1 MTSELEIERKYL
13 LKYNP
18 LNLGGFDNLLQITQ
32 LYLPKDENGYSV
44 RYRYVTDTNAFV
56 SDTNDNVRYIKTLK
70 KYVTDFTREEIETE
84 VTKVEYEEAEKI
96 AVSEISKLRYELIDG
111 DLTWQIDN
119 FVNIKMVVAEVE
131 LPSENHTFDIPEHIE
146 NAIVAEVTGVE
157 GFSNESLALFLE

>member
-1 MTSELEIERKYL
+1 MKEDLEIERKYL

-18 LNLGGFDNLLQITQ
+18 LNLGEFDNLLRITQ
-32 LYLPKDENGYSV
+32 LYLPKDENGYTV
-44 RYRYVTDTNAFV
+44 RYRYVT
-56 SDTNDNVRYIKTLK
+56 DTNDNVRYIKTLK
-70 KYVTDFTREEIETE
+70 KYVTDFTREEIETDI
-84 VTKVEYEEAEKI
+84 TKGEYEEAEKK

-119 FVNIKMVVAEVE
+119 FINIKMVVAEVE